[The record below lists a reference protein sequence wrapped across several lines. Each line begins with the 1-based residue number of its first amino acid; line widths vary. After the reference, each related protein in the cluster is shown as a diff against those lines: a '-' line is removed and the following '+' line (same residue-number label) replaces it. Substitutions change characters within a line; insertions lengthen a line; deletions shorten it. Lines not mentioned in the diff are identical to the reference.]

1 MKENMKNNKHATVKI
16 SELDPNNDSH
26 WISHNEWKKIVAKGA
41 PQPSGSS
48 AFWNDWAAN
57 NPTPQAIALNNLIL
71 SGGLDLKASLLHP
84 RGILGSA
91 ARPVE
96 TS

>member
-1 MKENMKNNKHATVKI
+1 MKENMTNKLHATKPI
-16 SELDPNNDSH
+16 AELDTNNPTH
-26 WISHNEWKKIVAKGA
+26 WISHNEWLKIVAKGA

-57 NPTPQAIALNNLIL
+57 NPTPQAIAL
-71 SGGLDLKASLLHP
+71 ASLDVVSSLKSGLLNP

-96 TS
+96 L